1 MNSIRKK
8 SDLTLFAHPND
19 HPYDSDLIEVDKN
32 SKIIKFY
39 KKPHKKKY
47 IGNLCL
53 SGIYIINKKL
63 IKKIKKNKFQDFSKD
78 FFPKIIEER
87 KKVYAYISREY
98 AKDIGTP
105 QRFKSGIKDLI
116 QLNLKKEISILKFL
130 QFF

>member
-1 MNSIRKK
+1 M
-8 SDLTLFAHPND
+8 
-19 HPYDSDLIEVDKN
+19 IEVDKN

-63 IKKIKKNKFQDFSKD
+63 IKKIKNKFQDFSKD

-87 KKVYAYISREY
+87 KKFMLILVENMLKILVLH
-98 AKDIGTP
+98 
-105 QRFKSGIKDLI
+105 KDLN
-116 QLNLKKEISILKFL
+116 QA
-130 QFF
+130 